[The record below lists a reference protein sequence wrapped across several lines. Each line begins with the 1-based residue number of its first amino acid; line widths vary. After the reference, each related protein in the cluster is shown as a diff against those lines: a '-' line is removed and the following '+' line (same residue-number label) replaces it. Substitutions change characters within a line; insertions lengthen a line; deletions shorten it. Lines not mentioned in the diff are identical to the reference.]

1 MIYQEDNAMKP
12 RTPFMLS
19 AFACLLWLSLAT
31 HPAFAQAAQAAQE
44 TYDVKAHY
52 TKLETRIT
60 MRDGARL
67 FTSIYLPK
75 DTSQKYPIIMQRTPY
90 SVAPYGPDN
99 YKTLLGPSPLFMRD
113 GYIFVY
119 QDVRGRNLSE
129 GDFKW
134 MTPYKPKKSGN
145 EVDESTDTYD
155 TIDWLLKN
163 IPNNNGRVGIWGI
176 SFPGHYT
183 AQAIID
189 AHPAL
194 RAASPQAPMADN
206 WLGDDMH
213 HNGAFFLPHAFNFIS
228 GFGRPR
234 KGPEQQ
240 TGPRFSHGTPDGY
253 RFFLEMGPLA
263 NANKKYFHDEIR
275 LWNEWMQHGDYDE
288 YWQAQNVPQHL
299 NKVRPAILT
308 VGGWFDA
315 EDLYGPLKIYR
326 AIEKNNPQTWNAL
339 VMGPWCHG
347 CWSRGDGDKLGNL
360 RFGSNASQFYR
371 ENIEFVFFSHHL
383 KDKGDLKLPDA
394 YVFETGTNQ
403 WRQYDQWPP
412 RGTETASLYLQ
423 PGGKL
428 AFSAPG
434 ESKAPYD
441 EYISDP
447 NKPVPFMSGISIGMT
462 SDYMTEDQR
471 FAATRPDVLVYES
484 DPLTEEMTIA
494 GPIQVSLFAST
505 SGTDSDFIVKL
516 IDVYPNNV
524 TEVSPK
530 GVPMGGFQ
538 MMVRGE
544 PMRAKY
550 RHSFAKPEPMK
561 PGQVT
566 PINFDMPDVNHT
578 FQKGH
583 KIMVQIQSTW
593 FPLVDRNPQKFV
605 NIYTAT
611 EADFQKATQRIYHA
625 GKTSSH
631 LKLQVLKKSMSA
643 ER

>member
-1 MIYQEDNAMKP
+1 MKP

-19 AFACLLWLSLAT
+19 VFASLLLLSLAT
-31 HPAFAQAAQAAQE
+31 QSAVAQAAQAAQE

-60 MRDGARL
+60 MRDGVKL

-75 DTSQKYPIIMQRTPY
+75 DPSQKYPIIMQRTPY

-99 YKTLLGPSPLFMRD
+99 YKTLLGPSPLLMRD

-155 TIDWLLKN
+155 TIEWLIKN
-163 IPNNNGRVGIWGI
+163 LPNNNGRVGMWGI

-194 RAASPQAPMADN
+194 KAASPQAPMADN

-234 KGPEQQ
+234 
-240 TGPRFSHGTPDGY
+240 TGPGPQMGSRFSHGTPDGY

-275 LWNEWMQHGDYDE
+275 LWNEWMQHGDYDA

-299 NKVRPAILT
+299 NKVRPAVLT

-315 EDLYGPLKIYR
+315 EDLYGPLKTYK

-347 CWSRGDGDKLGNL
+347 CWARSDGGSLGNL
-360 RFGSNASQFYR
+360 RFGSSTSQFYR
-371 ENIEFVFFSHHL
+371 EQIEFVFFSHHL
-383 KDKGDLKLPDA
+383 KDQGDAKLPDA

-412 RGTETASLYLQ
+412 RGTETANLYLQ

-428 AFSAPG
+428 AFTAPG
-434 ESKAPYD
+434 ESKNPYD
-441 EYISDP
+441 QYISDP
-447 NKPVPFMSGISIGMT
+447 HKPVPFMSGISIGMT

-505 SGTDSDFIVKL
+505 SGTDADFIVKL

-524 TEVSPK
+524 TEISPK
-530 GVPMGGFQ
+530 GVPLGGFQ

-550 RHSFAKPEPMK
+550 RHSFSKPEPMK

-566 PINFDMPDVNHT
+566 PVNFDMPDVNHT

-611 EADFQKATQRIYHA
+611 EADFQQATQRIYHA

-643 ER
+643 GQ

>member
-1 MIYQEDNAMKP
+1 MKP
-12 RTPFMLS
+12 RTPFKLS

-60 MRDGARL
+60 MRDGVKL

-155 TIDWLLKN
+155 TIDWLIKN
-163 IPNNNGRVGIWGI
+163 LPNNNGRVGIWGI

-194 RAASPQAPMADN
+194 KAASPQAPMADN

-213 HNGAFFLPHAFNFIS
+213 HNGAFFLPHAFNFIAS
-228 GFGRPR
+228 FGRPR

-240 TGPRFSHGTPDGY
+240 TGPRFNHGTPDGY
-253 RFFLEMGPLA
+253 RFFLEMGTLA
-263 NANKKYFHDEIR
+263 DANKKYLHNEIR

-299 NKVRPAILT
+299 SKVRPAILT

-315 EDLYGPLKIYR
+315 EDLYGPLKIYK

-347 CWSRGDGDKLGNL
+347 CWSRGDGSSLGNL

-434 ESKAPYD
+434 ESKTPYD

-524 TEVSPK
+524 TEISPK

-550 RHSFAKPEPMK
+550 RNSFAKPEPMK

-593 FPLVDRNPQKFV
+593 FPLSDRNPQKFV

-643 ER
+643 GR

>member
-1 MIYQEDNAMKP
+1 MKP

-19 AFACLLWLSLAT
+19 VFASLLLLSLAT
-31 HPAFAQAAQAAQE
+31 QSAVAQAAQAAQE

-60 MRDGARL
+60 MRDGVKL

-75 DTSQKYPIIMQRTPY
+75 DPSQKYPIIMQRTPY

-99 YKTLLGPSPLFMRD
+99 YKTLLGPSPLLMRD

-155 TIDWLLKN
+155 TIEWLIKN
-163 IPNNNGRVGIWGI
+163 LPNNNGRVGMWGI

-194 RAASPQAPMADN
+194 KAASPQAPMADN

-234 KGPEQQ
+234 
-240 TGPRFSHGTPDGY
+240 TGPGPQMGSRFSHGTPDGY

-275 LWNEWMQHGDYDE
+275 LWNEWMQHGDYDA

-299 NKVRPAILT
+299 NKVRPAVLT

-315 EDLYGPLKIYR
+315 EDLYGPLKTYK

-347 CWSRGDGDKLGNL
+347 CWARSDGGSLGNL
-360 RFGSNASQFYR
+360 RFGSNTSQFYR
-371 ENIEFVFFSHHL
+371 EQIEFVFFSHHL
-383 KDKGDLKLPDA
+383 KDQGDAKLPDA

-412 RGTETASLYLQ
+412 RGTEIANLYLQ

-428 AFSAPG
+428 AFTAPG
-434 ESKAPYD
+434 ESKNPYD
-441 EYISDP
+441 QYISDP
-447 NKPVPFMSGISIGMT
+447 HKPVPFMSGISIGMT

-505 SGTDSDFIVKL
+505 SGTDADFIVKL

-524 TEVSPK
+524 TEISPK
-530 GVPMGGFQ
+530 GVPLGGFQ

-550 RHSFAKPEPMK
+550 RHSFSKPEPMK

-566 PINFDMPDVNHT
+566 PVNFDMPDVNHT

-611 EADFQKATQRIYHA
+611 EADFQQATQRIYHA

-643 ER
+643 GQ

>member
-1 MIYQEDNAMKP
+1 MKP

-19 AFACLLWLSLAT
+19 VFACLLWLSLAT
-31 HPAFAQAAQAAQE
+31 QSALAQAAQAAQE

-60 MRDGARL
+60 MRDGVKL

-75 DTSQKYPIIMQRTPY
+75 DPSQKYPIIMQRTPY

-99 YKTLLGPSPLFMRD
+99 YKTLLGPSPLLMRD

-155 TIDWLLKN
+155 TIEWLIKN
-163 IPNNNGRVGIWGI
+163 LPNNNGRVGMWGI

-234 KGPEQQ
+234 
-240 TGPRFSHGTPDGY
+240 TGPGPQMGSRFSHGTPDGY

-275 LWNEWMQHGDYDE
+275 LWNEWMQHGDYDA

-299 NKVRPAILT
+299 NKVRPAVLT

-315 EDLYGPLKIYR
+315 EDLYGPLKTYK

-347 CWSRGDGDKLGNL
+347 CWARSDGGSLGNL
-360 RFGSNASQFYR
+360 RFGSSTSQFYR
-371 ENIEFVFFSHHL
+371 EQIEFVFFSHHL
-383 KDKGDLKLPDA
+383 KDKGDAKLPDA

-412 RGTETASLYLQ
+412 RGTETANLYLQ

-428 AFSAPG
+428 AFTAPG
-434 ESKAPYD
+434 ESKNPYD
-441 EYISDP
+441 QYISDP
-447 NKPVPFMSGISIGMT
+447 HKPVPFMSGISIGMT

-505 SGTDSDFIVKL
+505 SGTDADFIVKL

-524 TEVSPK
+524 TEISPK
-530 GVPMGGFQ
+530 GVPLGGFQ

-550 RHSFAKPEPMK
+550 RHSFSKPEPMK

-566 PINFDMPDVNHT
+566 PVNFDMPDVNHT

-611 EADFQKATQRIYHA
+611 EADFQQATQRIYHA

-643 ER
+643 GQ

>member
-1 MIYQEDNAMKP
+1 MKP

-19 AFACLLWLSLAT
+19 VFASLLLLSLAT
-31 HPAFAQAAQAAQE
+31 QSAVAQAAQAAQE

-60 MRDGARL
+60 MRDGVKL

-75 DTSQKYPIIMQRTPY
+75 DPSQKYPIIMQRTPY

-99 YKTLLGPSPLFMRD
+99 YKTLLGPSPLLMRD

-155 TIDWLLKN
+155 TIEWLIKN
-163 IPNNNGRVGIWGI
+163 LPNNNGRVGMWGI

-194 RAASPQAPMADN
+194 KAASPQAPMADN

-234 KGPEQQ
+234 
-240 TGPRFSHGTPDGY
+240 TGPGPQMGSRFSHGTPDGY

-275 LWNEWMQHGDYDE
+275 LWNEWMQHGDYDA

-299 NKVRPAILT
+299 NKVRPAVLT

-315 EDLYGPLKIYR
+315 EDLYGPLKTYK

-347 CWSRGDGDKLGNL
+347 CWARSDGGSLGNL
-360 RFGSNASQFYR
+360 RFGSSTSQFYR
-371 ENIEFVFFSHHL
+371 EQIEFVFFSHHL
-383 KDKGDLKLPDA
+383 KDQGDAKLPDA

-412 RGTETASLYLQ
+412 RGTEIANLYLQ

-428 AFSAPG
+428 AFTAPG
-434 ESKAPYD
+434 ESKNPYD
-441 EYISDP
+441 QYISDP
-447 NKPVPFMSGISIGMT
+447 HKPVPFMSGISIGMT

-505 SGTDSDFIVKL
+505 SGTDADFIVKL

-524 TEVSPK
+524 TEISPK
-530 GVPMGGFQ
+530 GVPLGGFQ

-550 RHSFAKPEPMK
+550 RHSFSKPEPMK

-566 PINFDMPDVNHT
+566 PVNFDMPDVNHT

-611 EADFQKATQRIYHA
+611 EADFQQATQRIYHA

-631 LKLQVLKKSMSA
+631 LKLQMLKKSMSA
-643 ER
+643 GQ